1 MISYVGKRVATDA
14 VSDLTEPLISL
25 PTNSINPNAIDDS
38 GETKAEYP
46 LLLTVAHGLL
56 VLGGLATSMVA
67 IVSSSAISVYVAC
80 SVCIV
85 NSIAVAVKQRTIFK
99 SGGLREGIKALQGG
113 VGLLLAEVN
122 NLVSVV
128 DDLQGEADCL
138 SDIQKQLD
146 DIVRDQGSNSN
157 EFISLL
163 KENESNLKKMKN
175 NLRGVAVADIAAI
188 FLLADKDGDMTINFR
203 ELNELTLRV
212 QVKLSSH
219 GINIDTDQFNAM
231 VQKNNDVTHVLKVVE
246 EILFAETT
254 EYSPDAPLDDIKDE
268 EEEERAA
275 GGLVAAGALAKL
287 KRLGNLARVDEEGT
301 KEDAPP
307 MFTMQNEFASVSLRQ
322 LSLSKKPTGHSHS
335 ARAKNIMKEVSSA
348 SSHQEVGGRLKNMK
362 KRGLGRIKDLNNRAS
377 LKNSAAKGHRLL
389 KKGPPGGSWAGCP
402 GPQVLA

>member
-1 MISYVGKRVATDA
+1 MYPSDKLTNRQSTEHRAHTIRSDYRTIVLNRNWSEVFYLTMISYVGKRVATDA

-163 KENESNLKKMKN
+163 KENESNLKKMKVKGYLRYEIFN
-175 NLRGVAVADIAAI
+175 VNLHRSVITNTNEIAS
-188 FLLADKDGDMTINFR
+188 N
-203 ELNELTLRV
+203 
-212 QVKLSSH
+212 
-219 GINIDTDQFNAM
+219 
-231 VQKNNDVTHVLKVVE
+231 
-246 EILFAETT
+246 LF
-254 EYSPDAPLDDIKDE
+254 
-268 EEEERAA
+268 
-275 GGLVAAGALAKL
+275 
-287 KRLGNLARVDEEGT
+287 
-301 KEDAPP
+301 
-307 MFTMQNEFASVSLRQ
+307 
-322 LSLSKKPTGHSHS
+322 
-335 ARAKNIMKEVSSA
+335 
-348 SSHQEVGGRLKNMK
+348 
-362 KRGLGRIKDLNNRAS
+362 DL
-377 LKNSAAKGHRLL
+377 
-389 KKGPPGGSWAGCP
+389 
-402 GPQVLA
+402 